1 MNTKQVAERLVE
13 LCRQGQYERAQ
24 DELYAEDAVSIEMA
38 GLPAEALGD
47 ASGLEAIR
55 AKGRR
60 WADNIVEIH
69 GGSVSDPVVAG
80 DWFSVA
86 MGIDATYKDRG
97 RMPMEEICV
106 YRVRDGKIV
115 HEQFFYP
122 VG

>member
-1 MNTKQVAERLVE
+1 MNTQQVAARLVE
-13 LCRQGQYERAQ
+13 LCRQGKYEQAQ
-24 DELYAEDAVSIEMA
+24 EELYADDAVSIEMP
-38 GLPAEALGD
+38 GLPPGALGN
-47 ASGLEAIR
+47 AGGMEAIR
-55 AKGRR
+55 EKSRK
-60 WADNIVEIH
+60 WAENIVEIH
-69 GGSVSDPVVAG
+69 GGSVSDPVVAR

-86 MGIDATYKDRG
+86 MGIDATYKDMG

>member
-1 MNTKQVAERLVE
+1 MNTSQVAARLVE
-13 LCRQGQYERAQ
+13 LCRQGQYEQAQ
-24 DELYAEDAVSIEMA
+24 NELYADDAVSIEMA
-38 GLPAEALGD
+38 GLPPDALGD
-47 ASGLEAIR
+47 AHGLEAIR
-55 AKGRR
+55 EKGRR
-60 WADNIVEIH
+60 WADNLVEIH
-69 GGSVSDPVVAG
+69 GSSVSDPVVAG
-80 DWFSVA
+80 EWFSVA